1 MTMRPPLLE
10 IRGLR
15 QYTLAGLDLTVQ
27 RGEILGLLGKSGSGK
42 TTLVRCISGVQQPEA
57 GSITLAGRALTAPGV
72 DVPPEKRG
80 VGLVFQQ
87 FALFP
92 HLTAAQ
98 NIAFGLRS
106 GKRQE
111 RAKIVAEQLAL
122 FRLADLGGRFP
133 HQLSGG
139 QQQRV
144 ALARA
149 LAPKPEVLLLDEPF
163 SNLDEAVREELRH
176 ELRDLFRARDVTA
189 VIISHAKNDAMA
201 TADRIAFLNQGVIEQ
216 VTDPND
222 AYLRPQTP
230 FVATYLGPAN
240 LLEVEAVEE
249 GLRTAFG
256 VLSLPHSFSPGTRGT
271 LLLRPEW
278 IRLTQK
284 ADGISGLVQRV
295 EALGASR
302 MASIEVA
309 PGHSLQVEVPAA
321 ESLCGDTR
329 IQVQLAPPSLH
340 LIDPSEV
347 GRNGQAPQIPE
358 QG

>member
-10 IRGLR
+10 ICGLR
-15 QYTLAGLDLTVQ
+15 QFTLVGVDLTVQ

-57 GSITLAGRALTAPGV
+57 GSIRLGGRQLTGPGV
-72 DVPPEKRG
+72 CVPPEQRG

-98 NIAFGLRS
+98 NIAFGLR
-106 GKRQE
+106 GGARREKAE
-111 RAKIVAEQLAL
+111 LVAEQLEL
-122 FRLADLGGRFP
+122 FRLADLGGRYP

-176 ELRDLFRARDVTA
+176 ELRELFRVRNVTA

-201 TADRIAFLNQGVIEQ
+201 TADRIAFLNHGVIEQ
-216 VTDPND
+216 ITGPHD
-222 AYLRPQTP
+222 AYLRPRTP

-249 GLRTAFG
+249 GVETDFG
-256 VLSLPHSFSPGTRGT
+256 RVSLSHSYTPGTKGT
-271 LLLRPEW
+271 LVLRPEW
-278 IRLTQK
+278 IRLTRE
-284 ADGISGLVQRV
+284 ADGIPGLVQTV

-302 MASIEVA
+302 LACIEVA
-309 PGHSLQVEVPAA
+309 PGRHLQVDVPAA
-321 ESLCGDTR
+321 ECLCVGTR
-329 IQVQLAPPSLH
+329 IKVQITPPSLH
-340 LIDPSEV
+340 LIDPQTAVRS
-347 GRNGQAPQIPE
+347 GHASS
-358 QG
+358 

>member
-1 MTMRPPLLE
+1 MRPPLLE
-10 IRGLR
+10 IRGLC
-15 QYTLAGLDLTVQ
+15 QYTLAGVDLTVH

-42 TTLVRCISGVQQPEA
+42 TTLVRCISGVQQPDA
-57 GSITLAGRALTAPGV
+57 GSIKLSERVLTGPGV
-72 DVPPEKRG
+72 AVPPEKRG

-98 NIAFGLRS
+98 NIAFGLRG

-111 RAKIVAEQLAL
+111 RADAVAEQLEL
-122 FRLADLGGRFP
+122 FRMTDLGGRFP

-149 LAPKPEVLLLDEPF
+149 LAPQPEVLLLDEPF

-176 ELRDLFRARDVTA
+176 ELRDLFRARGVTA

-201 TADRIAFLNQGVIEQ
+201 TADRIAFLNHGVIEQ
-216 VTDPND
+216 ITGPND
-222 AYLRPQTP
+222 AYLRPRTP

-240 LLEVEAVEE
+240 LLEVEAAKE
-249 GLRTAFG
+249 GVQTDFG
-256 VLSLPHSFSPGTRGT
+256 TLALPHNYPPGTKGT
-271 LLLRPEW
+271 LVLRPEW
-278 IRLTQK
+278 IRLTRE
-284 ADGISGLVQRV
+284 ADGISGLVQSV

-302 MASIEVA
+302 LAQIEVA
-309 PGHSLQVEVPAA
+309 PGRQLQVDVPAT
-321 ESLCGDTR
+321 ECLCVGTR
-329 IQVQLAPPSLH
+329 IKVQIAPPSLH
-340 LIDPSEV
+340 LMEPEAAA
-347 GRNGQAPQIPE
+347 RNGHSP
-358 QG
+358 